1 MTDVVM
7 SIKPV
12 HLKRIV
18 TGVKNYEF
26 RKYIPKKGVNRLW
39 IYTSSPEC
47 RLEYMAV
54 IDKIVT
60 YPDKITEEGLG
71 NAEFNNG
78 GKKAIHAYHISK
90 LYKLKEPLTLDELKK
105 EYSFTAPQ
113 SFMYLESNEK
123 LKKYLEMVEL
133 DDWCK
138 HHTSEEDED

>member
-12 HLKRIV
+12 HLNRIV

-26 RKYIPKKGVNRLW
+26 RKYIPKKGVDRLW

-54 IDKIVT
+54 IDKVVT
-60 YPDKITEEGLG
+60 YPDKITEEGFE
-71 NAEFNNG
+71 NTEFNDG
-78 GKKAIHAYHISK
+78 QKEAIHAYHIIK
-90 LYKLKEPLTLDELKK
+90 LYKLKEPLTLEKLKK
-105 EYSFTAPQ
+105 EYNFTAPQ

-123 LKKYLEMVEL
+123 LKKRLENIEL
-133 DDWCK
+133 
-138 HHTSEEDED
+138 EEIIIWYN